1 MHCVST
7 VHLFILYFLAYPQ
20 EDELS
25 RSIASCKVEASTV
38 SAWIS
43 FLKDTW
49 KLQSLFEEL
58 REKQAK

>member
-1 MHCVST
+1 
-7 VHLFILYFLAYPQ
+7 LYFLAYPQ

-43 FLKDTW
+43 FLKRNM
-49 KLQSLFEEL
+49 KIAVLV
-58 REKQAK
+58 

>member
-1 MHCVST
+1 MRCVST
-7 VHLFILYFLAYPQ
+7 VHLLTFNFLTYPQ

-38 SAWIS
+38 SAWIN